1 MVRTTF
7 VSLLSLA
14 AVLGACSGAGSG
26 GATAPQ
32 TSTPPTAAPVVA
44 GTDEPKQ
51 YDPGKTKDPTASPE
65 DYYGY

>member
-1 MVRTTF
+1 MRTTL

-14 AVLGACSGAGSG
+14 ALLGACGGAGSG

-32 TSTPPTAAPVVA
+32 TSAPPTAAPVVA
-44 GTDEPKQ
+44 GTEEPKQ
-51 YDPGKTKDPTASPE
+51 YNPGKTNDPSASPS